1 MLARGI
7 EQRVRRNRQEVRGK
21 KIETFSSN
29 NSLLSTLRSLLDFL

>member
-7 EQRVRRNRQEVRGK
+7 EQRVRKNRQEARGK

-29 NSLLSTLRSLLDFL
+29 TSLLSALCSLLDFL